1 MRFFSF
7 LAVFSIVFQLQ
18 AQQAASPKTSINAQL
33 QRPKLVVGI
42 MVDQMRWDYLYR
54 YYQRY
59 AATGGFKRLLNQGF
73 SCENAFIP
81 YTPTATGC
89 GHAAVYTGS
98 VPAINGITGNNWWDA
113 KQQRNMYCVEDKS
126 VKTVGSDTRDGEM
139 SPRNLMANT
148 VTDELRLA
156 TNFQSKSIGISIKD
170 RGAILPAGLSGTA
183 YWYDEARGLFV
194 SSTYYMSDLPQWAKE
209 FNARKLPDEY
219 YKQGWNTL
227 YPINTYV
234 QSGKDSAVHERS
246 DLLNKTTFPYDTKSY
261 VGTNYG
267 KLPYLPQGATYTFE
281 MAKAAMKGE
290 QLGKRGITDFLAVSI
305 SSPDYMGHT
314 YGPNSV
320 EAEDT
325 YLRLDKD
332 LGDFLNYLDQ
342 AVGKGEYTV
351 FLTADHGAAHVPDF
365 LKANNLKG
373 GSIALSTLVKKANDE
388 VAAKFNV
395 KNAIIF
401 STYYNLALN
410 TKAFDTLQVDVAEI
424 KKHIIAFMEKQ
435 EGIYRVVDKE
445 NLDHSILPNPI
456 RERLINGYYPYRSGE
471 LQVIPEPQWFKDN
484 PKGTDHS
491 VWNPYDSHL
500 PLLWY
505 GWGIKP
511 GKSNQ
516 EVYMTDIAA
525 TVAALLHIQMPNGCV
540 GKPILPVLQQ

>member
-1 MRFFSF
+1 MRFVFSF
-7 LAVFSIVFQLQ
+7 LLILCSVQLS
-18 AQQAASPKTSINAQL
+18 AQKNTVTPPNASV

-54 YYQRY
+54 YYSRY
-59 AATGGFKRLLNQGF
+59 SSTGGFKRMLNQGF

-113 KQQRNMYCVEDKS
+113 KKQRNMYCVEDKT

-139 SPRNLMANT
+139 SPRNLMSNT

-156 TNFQSKSIGISIKD
+156 TNFQSKSVGISIKD
-170 RGAILPAGLSGTA
+170 RGAILPAGFSGTA
-183 YWYDEARGLFV
+183 YWYDEARGVFV
-194 SSTYYMSDLPQWAKE
+194 SSTYYMNDLPQWAKE
-209 FNARKLPDEY
+209 FNARKLPDLY
-219 YKQGWNTL
+219 YKEGWNTL
-227 YPINTYV
+227 YPINTYL
-234 QSGKDSAVHERS
+234 QSGKDSAVFERG

-261 VGTNYG
+261 VGSNYG
-267 KLPYLPQGATYTFE
+267 KLPYLPQAATYTFE

-290 QLGKRGITDFLAVSI
+290 QLGKRGVSDFLAVSI

-332 LGDFLNYLDQ
+332 LGDFLNYLNQ
-342 AVGKGEYTV
+342 QIGKGQYTV
-351 FLTADHGAAHVPDF
+351 FLTADHGAAHVPGF
-365 LKANNLKG
+365 LKENNLPG
-373 GSIALSTLVKKANDE
+373 GSIPLGSLVRKVNDE
-388 VAAKFNV
+388 IAAKFNV
-395 KNAIIF
+395 KNAVIF

-410 TKAFDTLQVDVAEI
+410 VKAFDSLHTDVAAV
-424 KKHIIAFMEKQ
+424 KKHIISFMENQ
-435 EGIYRVVDKE
+435 EGIYRVVDKK
-445 NLDHSILPNPI
+445 NLDNSLLPVPI

-516 EVYMTDIAA
+516 EVYMTDIAP
-525 TVAALLHIQMPNGCV
+525 TVAALLKIQMPNGCV

>member
-1 MRFFSF
+1 MRFVFSF
-7 LAVFSIVFQLQ
+7 LLILCSLPIA
-18 AQQAASPKTSINAQL
+18 AQKTTANSASATV

-54 YYQRY
+54 YYSRY
-59 AATGGFKRLLNQGF
+59 TSNGGFKRMLNQGF

-113 KQQRNMYCVEDKS
+113 KKQRNMYCVEDKT

-139 SPRNLMANT
+139 SPRNLMSNT

-170 RGAILPAGLSGTA
+170 RGAILPAGHSGTA
-183 YWYDEARGLFV
+183 YWYDEARGVFV

-209 FNARKLPDEY
+209 FNARKLPDVY
-219 YKQGWNTL
+219 YKEGWNTL
-227 YPINTYV
+227 YPINTYL
-234 QSGKDSAVHERS
+234 QSGKDSAVHERG
-246 DLLNKTTFPYDTKSY
+246 DLLNRTTFPYDTKSY

-267 KLPYLPQGATYTFE
+267 KLPYLPQAAAYTFE
-281 MAKAAMKGE
+281 MAKAAIKGE
-290 QLGKRGITDFLAVSI
+290 QLGKRGVPDFLAVSI

-332 LGDFLNYLDQ
+332 LGAFFDHLDAQ
-342 AVGKGEYTV
+342 IGKGQYTV

-365 LKANNLKG
+365 LKQNNLPG
-373 GSIALSTLVKKANDE
+373 GSIPLSALVRKVNDE
-388 VAAKFNV
+388 IATKFNV
-395 KNAIIF
+395 KNAVIF

-410 TKAFDTLQVDVAEI
+410 TKAFDSLRSDVAAI
-424 KKHIIAFMEKQ
+424 KKHVIRFMENQ
-435 EGIYRVVDKE
+435 EGIYRVIDKE
-445 NLDHSILPNPI
+445 NLDNAILPKPI

-516 EVYMTDIAA
+516 EVYMTDIAP
-525 TVAALLHIQMPNGCV
+525 TVAALLRIQMPNGCV

>member
-1 MRFFSF
+1 MRFVFSF
-7 LAVFSIVFQLQ
+7 LLILISLQ
-18 AQQAASPKTSINAQL
+18 ISAQKTTANPPNANV

-54 YYQRY
+54 YYDRY
-59 AATGGFKRLLNQGF
+59 AANGGFKRMLNQGF

-113 KQQRNMYCVEDKS
+113 KKQRNMYCVEDKT

-139 SPRNLMANT
+139 SPRNLMSNT

-156 TNFQSKSIGISIKD
+156 TNFQSKSVGISIKD
-170 RGAILPAGLSGTA
+170 RGAILPAGFSGTA
-183 YWYDEARGLFV
+183 YWYDEGRGVFV
-194 SSTYYMSDLPQWAKE
+194 SSTYYMNDLPQWAKE
-209 FNARKLPDEY
+209 FNARKLPDVY
-219 YKQGWNTL
+219 YKEGWNTL
-227 YPINTYV
+227 YPINSYL
-234 QSGKDSAVHERS
+234 QSDKDSAVFERG

-261 VGTNYG
+261 VGSNYG
-267 KLPYLPQGATYTFE
+267 KLPYLPQAATYTFE
-281 MAKAAMKGE
+281 MAKAAIKGE
-290 QLGKRGITDFLAVSI
+290 QLGKRGVSDFLAVSI

-342 AVGKGEYTV
+342 QIGKGQYTI
-351 FLTADHGAAHVPDF
+351 FLTADHGAAHVPGF
-365 LKANNLKG
+365 LKENNLPG
-373 GSIALSTLVKKANDE
+373 GSIPLGSLVRKVNDE
-388 VAAKFNV
+388 IAMKFNV
-395 KNAIIF
+395 KNAVIF

-410 TKAFDTLQVDVAEI
+410 IKAFDSLHTDVAAV
-424 KKHIIAFMEKQ
+424 KKYIISFMENQ

-445 NLDHSILPNPI
+445 NLDNSILPAPI

-516 EVYMTDIAA
+516 EVYMTDIAP
-525 TVAALLHIQMPNGCV
+525 TVAALLRIQMPSGCV